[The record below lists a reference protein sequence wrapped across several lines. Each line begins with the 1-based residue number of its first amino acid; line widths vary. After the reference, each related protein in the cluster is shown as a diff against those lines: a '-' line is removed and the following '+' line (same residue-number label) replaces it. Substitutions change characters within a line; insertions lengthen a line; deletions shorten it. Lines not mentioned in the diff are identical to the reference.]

1 MFDAIASVVGT
12 HLTNRSNKKIANTQ
26 MQFQERMSNT
36 AYQRSIDDMKKAG
49 LNPILAGKMG
59 GASTPAGAGIPAQ
72 DYGQA
77 YIRGKQ
83 TTNAKVLQAAQAQQA
98 QANARLATANA
109 DLAQL
114 DVDTLKRL
122 RLSPMQMK
130 HTVLNQGGSELF
142 NSARDLYSDVKKE
155 LLPKIIQDDFMKEF
169 VTGKALTKGMQG
181 TKVDNFLRKII
192 KDAKRYIKSRTGG
205 KRTRYVK

>member
-12 HLTNRSNKKIANTQ
+12 HLTNRANKKIANTQ
-26 MQFQERMSNT
+26 MQFQERMSSS
-36 AYQRSIDDMKKAG
+36 AYQRAMQDMKKAG

-77 YIRGKQ
+77 YTRGQ
-83 TTNAKVLQAAQAQQA
+83 SVSNAKVLQTAQAQQA

-114 DVDTLKRL
+114 DVNTLKRL
-122 RLSPMQMK
+122 KLSPMQMK
-130 HTVLNQGGSELF
+130 HTVLNQGGSELY
-142 NSARDLYSDVKKE
+142 NTARDLYSDVKKE
-155 LLPKIIQDDFMKEF
+155 YLPKIIQDDFIKEF

-181 TKVDNFLRKII
+181 TTLDNFLRDIVK
-192 KDAKRYIKSRTGG
+192 KAKNYIKSRTGG

>member
-12 HLTNRSNKKIANTQ
+12 HLTNRTNKRIANTQ

-36 AYQRSIDDMKKAG
+36 AYARSMADMKKAG

-83 TTNAKVLQAAQAQQA
+83 TTNAKVLQTAQAQQA

-122 RLSPMQMK
+122 KLSPMQMK
-130 HTVLNQGGSELF
+130 HTVLNQGGSEFF
-142 NSARDLYSDVKKE
+142 NSAKDLYSDVKKE
-155 LLPKIIQDDFMKEF
+155 YLPKIIQDDFMKEF

-181 TKVDNFLRKII
+181 TKVDKFLRKII
-192 KDAKRYIKSRTGG
+192 KDAKRYIQSRTGG